1 MAKFRKFYD
10 DFPYVG
16 EENTLPSCTQEDMAL
31 SISELYQL
39 HGINPLY
46 DGVDDPEVS
55 ELDISDS
62 DTFDISD
69 ALNYVTDIVNNASK
83 AQSTANSQRSEEI
96 AVDVAHQS
104 VANNVQAPA
113 ALEQE
118 QPHGD

>member
-1 MAKFRKFYD
+1 MAKFRNFYD

-46 DGVDDPEVS
+46 DGVDDPEES

-62 DTFDISD
+62 DNFDISD
-69 ALNYVTDIVNNASK
+69 IANYVTNIENNASK
-83 AQSTANSQRSEEI
+83 AQSASYSQRSEEI
-96 AVDVAHQS
+96 DADGAPQS

-113 ALEQE
+113 AHEQE